1 MTITASRATPDFDV
15 IVIGGGVNG
24 TGVARDA
31 ALRGLRVA
39 LFERNDFGFGA
50 SGNSSGMIHGGV
62 RYLSSD
68 PKVTATSCADSGHI
82 QAIAPHLVFRI
93 PFLMPLP
100 KGPTARVMLDLVD
113 AYFRAYDQYQ
123 PLKRGKPHARLS
135 EHELRTLEPGLVG
148 DIVGGV
154 SFDEWGID
162 GARLCIANAIDA
174 KEHGALVCNHTTVET
189 ILRDQAGKIRG
200 VRVRDRLTGK
210 SQSYTA
216 HVVVNATGAWSPLT
230 AMLSGLSPKTSRVR
244 PGKGIHIVFDRRIT
258 NYAITAQTI
267 DGRQIFVEPWQNTTI
282 LGTTDDDYYGDL
294 DEVRATSEEVR
305 YLMQGMARV
314 LPAIRNARAI
324 GTFAGVRPTLYEWG
338 PHEDD
343 LSRDHRIVDHTEHGA
358 PGLYSMIG
366 GKLASYRLFAQE
378 MTDLLAAR
386 FGIAAPCT
394 THVKPLPGGEAPVSE
409 GWLSSEGGID
419 AIAARRLAYRH
430 GARAMRIVER
440 IRRKPR
446 EAAVVCACEP
456 VLEAEVRHVVRE
468 ELAKTVDDV
477 ARRTRLGL
485 GACGGMRCAARCGQ
499 IIAEERELSPQEGKR
514 LACRFL
520 AEKVK
525 TRVVALGQEQARQE
539 AIALASIRSE
549 LGVEPEEGA

>member
-1 MTITASRATPDFDV
+1 VITSSRSTPDFDV

-68 PKVTATSCADSGHI
+68 PNVTATSCADSGHI

-93 PFLMPLP
+93 PFLMPLS
-100 KGPTARVMLDLVD
+100 KGPTARVMFDLVD
-113 AYFRAYDQYQ
+113 AYFTAYDRYQ
-123 PLKRGKPHARLS
+123 PLKKGKRHARLS
-135 EHELRTLEPGLVG
+135 EHELRSLEPGLVG

-174 KEHGALVCNHTTVET
+174 KEHGALVCNHTTIET
-189 ILRDQAGKIRG
+189 ILRDHAGKVRGIRA
-200 VRVRDRLTGK
+200 RDMLTGK
-210 SQSYTA
+210 AQSYTA
-216 HVVVNATGAWSPLT
+216 HAVVNATGAWAPLT
-230 AMLSGLSPKTSRVR
+230 SMLSGLAPSTSRVR
-244 PGKGIHIVFDRRIT
+244 PGKGIHIVFDRRLT
-258 NYAITAQTI
+258 NYAITAKTI

-294 DEVRATSEEVR
+294 DQVRATSEEVR

-338 PHEDD
+338 PLEDE
-343 LSRDHRIVDHTEHGA
+343 LSRDHRIVDHAGHGA
-358 PGLYSMIG
+358 PGLFSMIG
-366 GKLASYRLFAQE
+366 GKLASYRLFSQE
-378 MTDLLAAR
+378 MTDVLASRLGA
-386 FGIAAPCT
+386 GSPCT
-394 THVKPLPGGEAPVSE
+394 THQKPLPGGEAPVSE
-409 GWLSSEGGID
+409 GWLSAEGGID
-419 AIAARRLAYRH
+419 AIASRRLAYRH
-430 GARAMRIVER
+430 GSRAMRIVER

-446 EAAVVCACEP
+446 EAAVVCPCEP
-456 VLEAEVRHVVRE
+456 VLEAEVRYVVRE

-499 IIAEERELSPQEGKR
+499 ILAEERELSPQEGRK
-514 LACRFL
+514 LALRFL

-525 TRVVALGQEQARQE
+525 TRVVALGPEQARQE
-539 AIALASIRSE
+539 AVALASIRSE
-549 LGVEPEEGA
+549 LGVTDEDEA